1 MELIA
6 TLTQGAALEPDTEAQ
21 IAKRADG
28 VPLYLMALARAA
40 TDAERMPANAV
51 PPSLHELLMGRI
63 DSVGAAKPLAQ
74 LAAASGRD
82 FTAAL
87 LADAAGRSIAEI
99 DSLLTTLLQ
108 ARLIVATG
116 AGCYAFRHPM
126 LREAAY
132 QSLSR
137 ERRQWAHQRVAS
149 ARLALEGV
157 PKSNA

>member
-1 MELIA
+1 
-6 TLTQGAALEPDTEAQ
+6 
-21 IAKRADG
+21 
-28 VPLYLMALARAA
+28 VPLYLVALARAA
-40 TDAERMPANAV
+40 ADAERIPANTV
-51 PPSLHELLMGRI
+51 PPCLHELLMGRI
-63 DSVGAAKPLAQ
+63 DSVGVAKPLAQ

-82 FTAAL
+82 FSAAL
-87 LADAAGRSIAEI
+87 LADAAGRSVGEI
-99 DSLLTTLLQ
+99 EPVLTTLLQ

-137 ERRQWAHQRVAS
+137 ERRQWAHQRVAG

-157 PKSNA
+157 PKSNPQP